1 MSQDTVAI
9 LDLPTISPPKEN
21 PRIRFNQNDLAELAE
36 SIAQHGILQPILVR
50 PYPQNPPRF
59 SDEPDYHYELVAG
72 ERRYRAAKMAGLT
85 TIPAMIRDLDDRA
98 VLEVQVIENLIREG
112 LHPLEEAEGYRR
124 LIDDHDYRVEDLVLK
139 IGKSRSY
146 VYARMKLADIPDIA
160 REAMWAGT
168 LSHSTA
174 LLIARIP
181 DVELQQKATSRILE
195 GDHWES
201 PMSYRRSLEL
211 IQSDYMLRLA
221 EASFPIKDKKLVP
234 EAGSC
239 VDCPKRTGNQRDL
252 FPDIKSADVC
262 TDPPCYKDKEGAH
275 WDRVQAKAMT
285 AGKKMLPK
293 GDKDVIQW
301 GYTAGDKYA
310 DLKARNYQAPNQET
324 WGKLLGKDAPQVFL
338 GRDHKQKVYE
348 LVLRKD
354 AEKVI
359 KKKYKWEDAPENT
372 DRKERQFEAKVH
384 KLAAKRAMAAIAEGA
399 QGVGASRE
407 FWHVLALCGIERG
420 YEAVESVGVR
430 LGLEPKKKDG
440 SYAGPS
446 HDAPVI
452 EAMETMTAAQL
463 RTVVVEILTASIVM
477 EWGDTDKLRTRV
489 EKLFGVNHAAIT
501 RGAKKDLQPKPA
513 KPSAGNQKKA
523 KKAPT
528 PAMASPEKTPSRGS
542 EGTTKPRK
550 SPEQG
555 ETPESEIS

>member
-1 MSQDTVAI
+1 MSQETVAI

-21 PRIRFNQNDLAELAE
+21 PRTRFNQNDLAELAE
-36 SIAQHGILQPILVR
+36 SIHQHGILQPILVR
-50 PYPQNPPRF
+50 PYPQNPARF
-59 SDEPDYHYELVAG
+59 SDEPDYLYELVAG
-72 ERRYRAAKMAGLT
+72 ERRHRAAKMAGLT

-98 VLEVQVIENLIREG
+98 VLEVQVVENLIREG

-146 VYARMKLADIPDIA
+146 VYARMKLADIPEIA

-181 DVELQQKATSRILE
+181 DAELQQKATTRILE

-201 PMSYRRSLEL
+201 PMSYRRSLDL
-211 IQSDYMLRLA
+211 IQKDYMLRLA
-221 EASFPIKDKKLVP
+221 EAAFPIKDKKLVP
-234 EAGSC
+234 KAGSC

-293 GDKDVIQW
+293 GDEDVIQY
-301 GYTAGDKYA
+301 GYTAGNKYV
-310 DLKARNYQAPNQET
+310 DLKARNYEAPEHEP
-324 WGKLLGKDAPQVFL
+324 WKKLLGKDTPQVFL

-359 KKKYKWEDAPENT
+359 KKKYKWDDAPENI
-372 DRKERQFEAKVH
+372 DRKERQFEDKVH

-399 QGVGASRE
+399 PGVGASRE
-407 FWHVLALCGIERG
+407 FWHVLALCVIEWG
-420 YEAVESVGVR
+420 YDGVDCVAER

-440 SYAGPS
+440 CYGDSY
-446 HDAPVI
+446 DTPVI

-463 RTVVVEILTASIVM
+463 RTVVVETLTAPIVRQ
-477 EWGDTDKLRTRV
+477 WDDTDELRTRV

-542 EGTTKPRK
+542 EGTAKPRK
-550 SPEQG
+550 GPDQG